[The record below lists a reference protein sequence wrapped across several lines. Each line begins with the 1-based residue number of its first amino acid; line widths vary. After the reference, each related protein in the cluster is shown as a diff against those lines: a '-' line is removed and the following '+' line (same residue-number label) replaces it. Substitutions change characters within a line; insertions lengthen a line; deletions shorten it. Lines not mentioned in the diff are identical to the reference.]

1 MINCDGDKTD
11 KFLPLKFEIRQ
22 GANNRDVFEETFGFS
37 SMRKFG
43 KENIL
48 STLGHAVHKSVSMKE
63 DSTNQDGTPQN
74 WTHLIN

>member
-22 GANNRDVFEETFGFS
+22 GVDNRDVFEDTFGFS

-43 KENIL
+43 KENI
-48 STLGHAVHKSVSMKE
+48 SSSLGHAMNK
-63 DSTNQDGTPQN
+63 
-74 WTHLIN
+74 

>member
-11 KFLPLKFEIRQ
+11 KFLPLKFEIRH
-22 GANNRDVFEETFGFS
+22 GVENRDVFEDTFGFT

-48 STLGHAVHKSVSMKE
+48 H
-63 DSTNQDGTPQN
+63 
-74 WTHLIN
+74 

>member
-1 MINCDGDKTD
+1 LLGGIMINCDGEKTD

-22 GANNRDVFEETFGFS
+22 GVDNRDVFEDTFGFS

-48 STLGHAVHKSVSMKE
+48 SNLKHAFAK
-63 DSTNQDGTPQN
+63 
-74 WTHLIN
+74 

>member
-1 MINCDGDKTD
+1 LLGGIMINCDGDKTD

-22 GANNRDVFEETFGFS
+22 GVDNRDVFEDTFGFS

-48 STLGHAVHKSVSMKE
+48 SNLKHAFAK
-63 DSTNQDGTPQN
+63 
-74 WTHLIN
+74 

>member
-1 MINCDGDKTD
+1 MINCDGEKTD

-22 GANNRDVFEETFGFS
+22 GVDNRDVFEDTFGFS

-48 STLGHAVHKSVSMKE
+48 SNLKHAFAK
-63 DSTNQDGTPQN
+63 
-74 WTHLIN
+74 